1 MQMFDKALSRLKN
14 IGQTLHKAPAGG
26 QEAAVAAHAAAQLQ
40 GAVLAQTQTPD
51 APALRQTAD
60 AIWACLGGPGNVRAF
75 EAVAG
80 TRLRVELADATQFKP
95 QQAKL
100 AGVLAVAQVATQVM
114 HLIVGPQAPLIAA
127 DWRARWRVP

>member
-1 MQMFDKALSRLKN
+1 MFDKTLSRLKN
-14 IGQTLHKAPAGG
+14 IGQSLHKAPAGG
-26 QEAAVAAHAAAQLQ
+26 HEAAVATHAAAPLQ
-40 GAVLAQTQTPD
+40 GAVLAKTQASD
-51 APALRQTAD
+51 AAALRQTAD

-80 TRLRVELADATQFKP
+80 TRLRVELADPTQFNP

-114 HLIVGPQAPLIAA
+114 HLIVGPQAHLIAA
-127 DWRARWRVP
+127 DWLARWRVP